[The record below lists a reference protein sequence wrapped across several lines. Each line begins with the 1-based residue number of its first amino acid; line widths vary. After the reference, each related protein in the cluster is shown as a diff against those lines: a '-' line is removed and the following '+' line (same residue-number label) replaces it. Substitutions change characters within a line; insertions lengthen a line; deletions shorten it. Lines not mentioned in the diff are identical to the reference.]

1 MTDITTARPLLT
13 PVELGGFRLPN
24 RVVMAP
30 VTRARA
36 GDGLVPTELHAVY
49 YGQRASAG
57 LIVTEGTWVGE
68 RAVGFPNVPGVYSD
82 EQVAA
87 WRRVTDVVHALGG
100 RIVVQLWFSGSAAPH
115 EMSTADIRD
124 VVADFAT
131 AAAQARR
138 AGFDGV
144 EVHAVGAFL
153 LPRFLN
159 ARTNQ
164 RTDGYRGGRLLFEI
178 VDEVGAVWGDGRVG
192 VRISPYWDA
201 DEGFSADES
210 TVVAYQEYVRR
221 LGDRSLAYLHLRG
234 PELTGPAPD
243 FADFA
248 RYREVFDGPMIAN
261 LGFDRESGDAIV
273 AAGVVDAVSY
283 AKHYIANPDLVA
295 RFALGRDLSPGDP
308 ETYYQGGPEGYVDYP
323 ESRWS

>member
-1 MTDITTARPLLT
+1 MTDITTAQPLLT
-13 PVELGGFRLPN
+13 PVELGELRLPN

-36 GDGLVPTELHAVY
+36 GDGLVPTGLHAVY
-49 YGQRASAG
+49 YGQRATAG

-100 RIVVQLWFSGSAAPH
+100 RIVVQLWHAGPAAPADL
-115 EMSTADIRD
+115 SSADIRE

-131 AAAQARR
+131 AAVRARH
-138 AGFDGV
+138 AGFDGA

-153 LPRFLN
+153 LPRFLT
-159 ARTNQ
+159 ARTNS
-164 RTDGYRGGRLLFEI
+164 RVDGYRGGRLLAEV
-178 VDEVGAVWGDGRVG
+178 VDAVGAVWGDGRVG
-192 VRISPYWDA
+192 VRLSPYWDTEGFVA
-201 DEGFSADES
+201 DEA
-210 TVVAYQEYVRR
+210 TVAAYEDHVRM
-221 LGDRSLAYLHLRG
+221 LGERPLAYLHLRG
-234 PELTGPAPD
+234 RESAGGTPD

-248 RYREVFDGPMIAN
+248 RYREVFDGPVIGN
-261 LGFDRESGDAIV
+261 LGFDRESGNAIV

-295 RFALGRDLSPGDP
+295 RFAWGRAVAAGDP
-308 ETYYQGGPEGYVDYP
+308 DTYYQGGAEGYVDYP
-323 ESRWS
+323 ESR